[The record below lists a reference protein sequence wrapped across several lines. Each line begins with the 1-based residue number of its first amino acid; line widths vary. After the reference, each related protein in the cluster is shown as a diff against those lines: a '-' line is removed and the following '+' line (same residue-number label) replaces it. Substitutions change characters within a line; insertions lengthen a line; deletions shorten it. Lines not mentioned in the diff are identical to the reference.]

1 MKNTSVL
8 NPFITGSSHTQLSKS
23 STIGRKLVRSRQEW
37 NIQLL
42 RRIIVKLVMNLARP
56 RCLRAICCWV
66 CSYLWA
72 HRSWCAFTM
81 PPHQEEGDRRGFT
94 RQGGERMRWK
104 IKQFGGG
111 DEALS
116 GKYLKI
122 LRTGLWN
129 FMARIGSW
137 LQRGKKKTQK
147 QRQLNEQ
154 RNKMGNELNIV
165 HFAQSVTTILRHNSS
180 VNVWKQ
186 HGSNSAGVRK
196 TTLRTKVCHFTKKL

>member
-8 NPFITGSSHTQLSKS
+8 SPFITGSSHTQLSKS
-23 STIGRKLVRSRQEW
+23 STIGRKLVRSRQKW

-42 RRIIVKLVMNLARP
+42 PQIIIKLVMNLVRR

-94 RQGGERMRWK
+94 RQGGENAMKNQTIRWWWWSSVGEIFK
-104 IKQFGGG
+104 NP
-111 DEALS
+111 ANRP
-116 GKYLKI
+116 LKFYGENWI
-122 LRTGLWN
+122 MTSTGEE
-129 FMARIGSW
+129 
-137 LQRGKKKTQK
+137 KKTQK
-147 QRQLNEQ
+147 QLQLNEQ
-154 RNKMGNELNIV
+154 RNKTQNELKIV
-165 HFAQSVTTILRHNSS
+165 HFAESVTTILRHNSS

-196 TTLRTKVCHFTKKL
+196 TTWRAF